1 MTMSRQVRRMLAGAA
16 LSLAVILA
24 TPTIARAQQCQPGI
38 DAGWELWRP
47 NYDLMWNALTP
58 NVSNLTTLLNG
69 AFDQSTYAALLA
81 AARAVAAS
89 IDPTRLGRLVVTL
102 PDGTVVLDTFR
113 PDGDTP
119 ANANSFAHFQAK
131 SINEN
136 LNTRVAMAAAQA
148 YPCGVAIE
156 TKLSTTTGAFESQ
169 FAVRLGAHLSSRG
182 TARLSMIASPLNAPS
197 PPSPVPS
204 PPGFLWVMAVDG
216 SGICVADATVE
227 VVRGQGVGQIATQST
242 PCAIWDYDG
251 GIFFL
256 GLTPG
261 VEMTLRAS
269 APGYAAQEKTVTP
282 TSGGGTVTV
291 IQLSR

>member
-1 MTMSRQVRRMLAGAA
+1 MPV
-16 LSLAVILA
+16 
-24 TPTIARAQQCQPGI
+24 
-38 DAGWELWRP
+38 DASGQDVYRLRLEGERKLGDTLTLRNRIYFTELGW
-47 NYDLMWNALTP
+47 D
-58 NVSNLTTLLNG
+58 SNGTLLNG

-169 FAVRLGAHLSSRG
+169 FAVRLGSHLSSRG
-182 TARLSMIASPLNAPS
+182 AARLSMIASPLNSLPAS
-197 PPSPVPS
+197 RTITVGIPV
-204 PPGFLWVMAVDG
+204 GH
-216 SGICVADATVE
+216 
-227 VVRGQGVGQIATQST
+227 
-242 PCAIWDYDG
+242 G
-251 GIFFL
+251 G
-256 GLTPG
+256 
-261 VEMTLRAS
+261 R
-269 APGYAAQEKTVTP
+269 
-282 TSGGGTVTV
+282 
-291 IQLSR
+291 R